1 MDSECYAL
9 WGSNDVKWVMRPA
22 IGGAGGLL
30 CIWKEDI
37 FVLDECF
44 MGEGSLGVRGMW
56 KEMCVNVIIMN
67 I

>member
-1 MDSECYAL
+1 
-9 WGSNDVKWVMRPA
+9 MRPA